1 MTHYLMWLNFVTFLL
16 LIVKNIQIINYL
28 FLQIN
33 SQDDEDDEDND

>member
-1 MTHYLMWLNFVTFLL
+1 MWLNFVTFLL